1 MSLGA
6 STRGMLRLGQLRGV
20 ALRVHWSAV
29 LPVLAWSGL
38 LRDPMAAV
46 GMALVLLVHVGGHAL
61 FSLPAPGA
69 GLRSLTLDGTGGWAE
84 ARGER
89 PATARRRLAWGGS
102 LAQAALLL
110 AAVCARPWVALLPP
124 ASGAHAL
131 LHALLIG
138 NLLMLLLNVLPIGR
152 FDGAEGWPATLSL
165 LGGRPRRAPFGPTAR
180 RALAGPSAQ
189 RAPVADPLALD
200 ASGPTEVPPEVT
212 RAADAIM
219 EGIQSEHR
227 RRRRRAPA
235 E

>member
-1 MSLGA
+1 VSLA
-6 STRGMLRLGQLRGV
+6 APTRGLLRLGQLRGV
-20 ALRVHWSAV
+20 ALQVHWSAV

-38 LRDPMAAV
+38 LRDPMAV
-46 GMALVLLVHVGGHAL
+46 IGMVVVLLVHVGGHAL
-61 FSLPAPGA
+61 FSLPARGA

-89 PATARRRLAWGGS
+89 SATARRRLAWGGS
-102 LAQAALLL
+102 LAQAALLI

-131 LHALLIG
+131 LHALLVG
-138 NLLMLLLNVLPIGR
+138 NLLMLLLNVLPMGR

-165 LGGRPRRAPFGPTAR
+165 GSWRPRSAPLGPTAR
-180 RALAGPSAQ
+180 RPPAGPAIQ
-189 RAPVADPLALD
+189 RAPAMDLPAADAP
-200 ASGPTEVPPEVT
+200 VPPEVS